1 MTHHRSERVADQI
14 RAELAR
20 MITAEVRDPEVG
32 FVTVTAVDLSHD
44 MRNAKVFVSIL
55 GEDQERALRALRR
68 ATAFLRR
75 GLARRAGLRFTP
87 ELRFEIDTSIDGGFR
102 IDKLLGEISDARPS
116 DAPDDG
122 TPDDDTPGEEEN
134 G

>member
-1 MTHHRSERVADQI
+1 MTE
-14 RAELAR
+14 
-20 MITAEVRDPEVG
+20 
-32 FVTVTAVDLSHD
+32 VDLSHD
-44 MRNAKVFVSIL
+44 MRNARSSSSIL
-55 GEDQERALRALRR
+55 GEDQERVADGAAPGHRLP
-68 ATAFLRR
+68 RR

-116 DAPDDG
+116 
-122 TPDDDTPGEEEN
+122 TTRRDDDTPGEEEN